1 MRSMFKFFQIKKFI
15 FNDREMYLTKDEL
28 ANEIRRVAVNTRYPV
43 YNVNT
48 GTVPSSITTYLE
60 YIVALRVQHGTLGR

>member
-1 MRSMFKFFQIKKFI
+1 
-15 FNDREMYLTKDEL
+15 MYLTKEEL
-28 ANEIRRVAVNTRYPV
+28 VNEIRRVAVNTRYPA

-60 YIVALRVQHGTLGR
+60 YIVTLRGSHRVLEKKKKY

>member
-1 MRSMFKFFQIKKFI
+1 MFKFFQIKNI
-15 FNDREMYLTKDEL
+15 FSIIEKMYLTKEEL

-60 YIVALRVQHGTLGR
+60 YIVALRVKHGTLGR